1 MSIFDPLPNRKFM
14 QVIEVNDQIGIE
26 LFHAVAIEQY
36 RDDNNYVAPLRM
48 ELENMFDPQKNS
60 LFQNAEAIRWV
71 VSTDDGQLLGRI
83 AAFVDFQ
90 KTGKDKLP
98 TGGIGFF
105 VCHNNQPTADLLF
118 DTAKDWLEERRCKAM
133 DGSINFGENFV
144 NWGVLVE
151 GFVPQGYGMP
161 YNKPYYRDLF
171 EAYGFKDYYQQ
182 FSYHV
187 DMNKPFPA
195 RMVKFAE
202 YLETRPGYTF
212 EHYSKKKSKK
222 FIPDFVRILNKTWSD
237 YMEGFVDL
245 KEADLAQVLESA
257 QSIIVDDFIWFAYK
271 DGEPIGVTVAFPDVN
286 QILKHFNGR
295 LNYLQALKFLYLKKR
310 KTITRNRVFLAGVI
324 PEYQNSGVI
333 SALFLQFVRSMKKR
347 PEYTEMELSWV
358 ADYNP
363 RMIKMYEQIGGVQ
376 MKKHITF
383 RYLFDQNATFQR
395 FSNEQGN
402 SSLRKHVKSN

>member
-1 MSIFDPLPNRKFM
+1 
-14 QVIEVNDQIGIE
+14 
-26 LFHAVAIEQY
+26 
-36 RDDNNYVAPLRM
+36 
-48 ELENMFDPQKNS
+48 
-60 LFQNAEAIRWV
+60 
-71 VSTDDGQLLGRI
+71 
-83 AAFVDFQ
+83 
-90 KTGKDKLP
+90 
-98 TGGIGFF
+98 
-105 VCHNNQPTADLLF
+105 
-118 DTAKDWLEERRCKAM
+118 
-133 DGSINFGENFV
+133 
-144 NWGVLVE
+144 
-151 GFVPQGYGMP
+151 
-161 YNKPYYRDLF
+161 
-171 EAYGFKDYYQQ
+171 
-182 FSYHV
+182 
-187 DMNKPFPA
+187 
-195 RMVKFAE
+195 
-202 YLETRPGYTF
+202 
-212 EHYSKKKSKK
+212 
-222 FIPDFVRILNKTWSD
+222 
-237 YMEGFVDL
+237 MEGFVDL